1 MTLSKGSSI
10 TLDWQPMGGTVS
22 SNQWIP
28 QSRVD
33 CNISFI
39 VLSLCHVVRDPMSV
53 DQISCR
59 PLNYGAE
66 ILWTDKANPH
76 LKCLLIPASQ
86 GELLLLLA
94 EQKGLR
100 VVSWSPSSWWVS
112 LKVMPYQ
119 NLALVSIAGG
129 LGCLALAGAR
139 TASVSR
145 GHAGPEHS
153 LHPCYWDFS
162 VYVTIMPALEWLITE
177 ASWWQLAM
185 PFCIFHCSVLLLQ
198 RMMKESR
205 MLSKGHIYTW
215 YKDLHTWA
223 NSYRPTHRNLPQMP
237 LSPVC

>member
-10 TLDWQPMGGTVS
+10 TLDWQPMGGAVS

-100 VVSWSPSSWWVS
+100 VV
-112 LKVMPYQ
+112 
-119 NLALVSIAGG
+119 I
-129 LGCLALAGAR
+129 
-139 TASVSR
+139 
-145 GHAGPEHS
+145 
-153 LHPCYWDFS
+153 
-162 VYVTIMPALEWLITE
+162 
-177 ASWWQLAM
+177 
-185 PFCIFHCSVLLLQ
+185 
-198 RMMKESR
+198 
-205 MLSKGHIYTW
+205 
-215 YKDLHTWA
+215 
-223 NSYRPTHRNLPQMP
+223 
-237 LSPVC
+237 